1 MTNTDLND
9 GPRSI
14 ALVAAQRI
22 EAMISLTTHDPFL
35 QQAMRTANL
44 VVAQSGLLQDD
55 LSDHDL
61 ISHHFPQVGTP
72 VILH

>member
-1 MTNTDLND
+1 MTNTELNH

-44 VVAQSGLLQDD
+44 VVAQSGLLQNDSPELD
-55 LSDHDL
+55 
-61 ISHHFPQVGTP
+61 IFPNHFQQVGSS